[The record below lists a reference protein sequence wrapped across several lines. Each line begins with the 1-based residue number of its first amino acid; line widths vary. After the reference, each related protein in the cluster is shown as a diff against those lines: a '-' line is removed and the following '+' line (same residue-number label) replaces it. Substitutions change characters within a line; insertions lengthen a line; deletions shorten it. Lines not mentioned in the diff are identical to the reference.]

1 MFSIGW
7 GEFLIIGV
15 VALLV
20 IGPKELPAVL
30 RSIGQWT
37 TKLRRM
43 ASEFQG
49 QFQEAMR
56 EAEVAD
62 LKKEVDEMTAHA
74 KSYTEFDPIGD
85 VRKELDS
92 THQQLESAL
101 TGNPIAAATTPATV
115 EASSAPAASVETTP
129 SGSEPAVAA
138 KVDAP
143 FNVDAPVAT
152 PTPLDTPPAAPLA
165 TPAPPELET
174 AGAAA
179 APAKPDAGGKP
190 A

>member
-1 MFSIGW
+1 MFNIGW
-7 GEFLIIGV
+7 GEFLIIGI

-30 RSIGQWT
+30 RTIGQWT

-49 QFQEAMR
+49 QFHEAMR
-56 EAEVAD
+56 EAEMAD
-62 LKKEVDEMTAHA
+62 LKKDVDEMTAKA
-74 KSYTEFDPIGD
+74 KSYAEFDPIGD

-92 THQQLESAL
+92 THQQIESAFADKPA
-101 TGNPIAAATTPATV
+101 TAATTPA
-115 EASSAPAASVETTP
+115 EATADTSSAPAAASAEATP
-129 SGSEPAVAA
+129 AASEPVVAA
-138 KVDAP
+138 KVDTP

-152 PTPLDTPPAAPLA
+152 PA
-165 TPAPPELET
+165 PAPPELET

-179 APAKPDAGGKP
+179 APVKPDAGGKP

>member
-1 MFSIGW
+1 MFDISW
-7 GEFLIIGV
+7 GKLVIIGV

-30 RSIGQWT
+30 RQLGQWM
-37 TKLRRM
+37 TKIRRM
-43 ASEFQG
+43 AAEFQG
-49 QFQEAMR
+49 QFNEAMR
-56 EAEVAD
+56 EAEMAD
-62 LKKEVDEMTAHA
+62 LKKDVDEMTAKA
-74 KSYTEFDPIGD
+74 KSYAEFDPIGD

-92 THQQLESAL
+92 THQQIESAFSDK
-101 TGNPIAAATTPATV
+101 PAAAATTPA
-115 EASSAPAASVETTP
+115 EATADASTAPAASVEPTP
-129 SGSEPAVAA
+129 AASEPAVAA
-138 KVDAP
+138 KADAP

-152 PTPLDTPPAAPLA
+152 PA
-165 TPAPPELET
+165 PAPPELET